1 MKLVFKRD
9 KDQNLLAYIKEGT
22 TSESFTYVKMI
33 KSLLSNNHFEPS
45 DFDKTIVQA
54 DRDRINSM
62 LTRINKAITAQEN
75 E

>member
-9 KDQNLLAYIKEGT
+9 HDQNLLVYIKEGT
-22 TSESFTYVKMI
+22 KSDNFTYVKMI
-33 KSLLSNNHFEPS
+33 ISLISNNHFEPS
-45 DFDKTIVQA
+45 DFDKTIVQV

-62 LTRINKAITAQEN
+62 LSRINKAITAQDN